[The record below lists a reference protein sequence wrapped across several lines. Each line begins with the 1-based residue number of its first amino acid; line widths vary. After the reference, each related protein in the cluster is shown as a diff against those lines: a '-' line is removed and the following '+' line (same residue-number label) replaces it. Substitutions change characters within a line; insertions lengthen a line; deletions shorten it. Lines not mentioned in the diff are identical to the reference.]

1 MVLLIFFFNLFYIF
15 DKVKVVTCI
24 SYSIFYLGHVLH
36 SRLLS
41 PSLTFGT
48 FGWTPDQQVYIQSRR
63 GQVYVNNAKILDG
76 DIMALN
82 AAIHVIDTVLF
93 TDDLDLVIPE
103 QKQGTTLQPKCV
115 GTKCVGADVVDVAI
129 HAGIFT
135 TLLKI
140 VTDLGLVD
148 TLRHAEAVTVFA
160 PPDEAFDKLP
170 DGTIESLTP
179 DQAKEIVLR
188 HVVDS
193 KVLAADV
200 ATGPVETLGGEVI
213 DLIKTDT
220 GGVQITYEGNTIIVD
235 KADVMASNGVIHI
248 IDKVILPAE
257 EGQILLRKYKS

>member
-1 MVLLIFFFNLFYIF
+1 MVLLIFFNLFYIF
-15 DKVKVVTCI
+15 DKVKVVTYI
-24 SYSIFYLGHVLH
+24 SYSIFYLGHVLR

-82 AAIHVIDTVLF
+82 GAIHVIDTVLF
-93 TDDLDLVIPE
+93 ME
-103 QKQGTTLQPKCV
+103 QDIVPPVK
-115 GTKCVGADVVDVAI
+115 ADVIEVARE
-129 HAGIFT
+129 AGIFT
-135 TLLKI
+135 TLLRI

-148 TLRHAEAVTVFA
+148 ALKEAEAVTVFA

-179 DQAKEIVLR
+179 DQAKKIVVR
-188 HVVDS
+188 HVVPA

-200 ATGPVETLGGEVI
+200 ATGPVITLGGEFI
-213 DLIKTDT
+213 DLIKTDA
-220 GGVQITYEGNTIIVD
+220 GGVQITYEENTITVD

-257 EGQILLRKYKS
+257 GQKLLLRKKNS